1 VNRTAKIALLVSG
14 AVLACLLASCG
25 VVLALRDW
33 VPGLTGCEDP
43 DKPTKNG
50 VITSKIRIEQMWPQL
65 APIQQVHWQEHE
77 ARARSCPE
85 IGPMDYVMDGFA
97 VITAERARA
106 LPATTAAAAPEV
118 PEDLRPFAPA
128 APAWRK
134 VDGTDELLLDLASA
148 TVYFTHTSD

>member
-14 AVLACLLASCG
+14 VMLACVLASCG

-33 VPGLTGCEDP
+33 VPGLTGCEDV
-43 DKPTKNG
+43 DKPTKGG
-50 VITSKIRIEQMWPQL
+50 VVTATVRIEQMWPQL

-97 VITAERARA
+97 VITAERAAA
-106 LPATTAAAAPEV
+106 LPATTAAQPPQV

-128 APAWRK
+128 DPQWLR
-134 VDGTDELLLDLASA
+134 VDGTTGLLLDKASA
-148 TVYFTHTSD
+148 TVYFTRTTT

>member
-14 AVLACLLASCG
+14 AVLACVLASCG

-33 VPGLTGCEDP
+33 VPGLTGCEDV
-43 DKPTKNG
+43 DKPTKG
-50 VITSKIRIEQMWPQL
+50 PVLTSKIRIEQMWPQL

-106 LPATTAAAAPEV
+106 LPATTAAQLADV

-128 APAWRK
+128 DPAWHR
-134 VDGTDELLLDLASA
+134 VDGTDLLLDKASA
-148 TVYFTHTSD
+148 TVYFTHTTD

>member
-1 VNRTAKIALLVSG
+1 MNRTAKIALLVSG
-14 AVLACLLASCG
+14 AVLACLIASCG

-97 VITAERARA
+97 VITAERVQA
-106 LPATTAAAAPEV
+106 LPATTAAPAPRV
-118 PEDLRPFAPA
+118 PEDLVPFAPA
-128 APAWRK
+128 DPAWLK
-134 VDGTDELLLDLASA
+134 VDGTDLLLDKASA
-148 TVYFTHTSD
+148 TVYFTHTTD